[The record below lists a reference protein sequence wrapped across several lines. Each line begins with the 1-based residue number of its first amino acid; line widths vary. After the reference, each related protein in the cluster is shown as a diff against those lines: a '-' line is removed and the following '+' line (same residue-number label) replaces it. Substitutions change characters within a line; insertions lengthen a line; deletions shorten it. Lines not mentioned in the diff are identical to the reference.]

1 MRGVPD
7 KMSTVGRSENTRD
20 KKDLIG
26 TFLKFFCKNLTNS
39 FIADIL
45 RQLFFRM
52 AIPIFY
58 TIF

>member
-52 AIPIFY
+52 AIQ
-58 TIF
+58 